1 MAFFTELEES
11 EIKVIVYKDAAIQ
24 GTTRDDYDSYMIDLD
39 ESKLTLVENGLP
51 TRFVLRKVLPY
62 KLSMKLKNSQVA
74 MRDGALTPQLA
85 FMNEEVRL
93 ALVGI
98 ENPVVPPEYQKHLID
113 FKMHGDG
120 GASDA
125 IMEKLEAFGVVSDL
139 YAARQA
145 HAPKSSLSETDKK
158 KSLP

>member
-1 MAFFTELEES
+1 MAFFTELEEQN
-11 EIKVIVYKDAAIQ
+11 IHVIVFNDAAIK
-24 GTTRDDYDSYMIDLD
+24 GTSRDDYDEYIKDLD
-39 ESKLTLVENGLP
+39 ESKLIFVENGLP
-51 TRFVLRKVLPY
+51 TRFIMRKILPY

-74 MRDGALTPQLA
+74 MKDGALTPQLS

-98 ENPVVPPEYQKHLID
+98 DNPVVSPEYQKHLLEY
-113 FKMHGDG
+113 KQHGDG

-125 IMEKLEAFGVVSDL
+125 VMEKLEAFGVVTDL
-139 YAARQA
+139 YTVRQA

-158 KSLP
+158 K